1 MAESDVPAD
10 QPKPPAHAETAIPP
24 RRSMGRIFAPL
35 GILVSLFL
43 LALTISWLIH
53 ENSTEETEV
62 AESVLEPPRPP
73 LKKTESAGTALEHLA
88 LGDQAL
94 QHHHYAKALS
104 HFEDLLTVDRSA
116 APLVEYRIG
125 LCLESLGQL
134 ERTLAAYSKSI
145 TGSTAPSLTCAS
157 RLAMA
162 RCLLRTRQPGQARR
176 LLYPYIFD
184 ETFAPD
190 MPADFRVDAHILI
203 ALAGGREIQDGSVRD
218 NDPNRELGAALKF
231 DRLVSMASLSLEIP
245 FYLEEVGLPVKTAKE
260 SVQVVT
266 ASTMTLAQA
275 TQESQR

>member
-134 ERTLAAYSKSI
+134 QRSTRRVQQVHNRLDGALIDLRQPLGHGALLAANPA
-145 TGSTAPSLTCAS
+145 TGPSAS
-157 RLAMA
+157 
-162 RCLLRTRQPGQARR
+162 
-176 LLYPYIFD
+176 
-184 ETFAPD
+184 
-190 MPADFRVDAHILI
+190 
-203 ALAGGREIQDGSVRD
+203 
-218 NDPNRELGAALKF
+218 AAL
-231 DRLVSMASLSLEIP
+231 SL
-245 FYLEEVGLPVKTAKE
+245 YL
-260 SVQVVT
+260 
-266 ASTMTLAQA
+266 
-275 TQESQR
+275 